1 MKTILVAS
9 LGVLACLWAPVA
21 YAEGLDSP
29 PQTQILLE
37 GSGLLQ
43 FGGIESQRLLMNTAN
58 PRLEIADTNRV
69 GWMLGGGLAFRT
81 TAYEFSP
88 MSLGIGARV
97 HYNEGWS
104 GRATKD
110 VASNVTRSLEEREF
124 AWLGELE
131 AVVRFEQLRNAGLYP
146 FAGVTLGAQQNR
158 AKIEM
163 IDQVYGQEA
172 RHQIETMAWNP
183 VAGLTA
189 GIDWIPAPG
198 FFIGLGLNF
207 RASLGAPYDA
217 VHTIFYQNGHETLAT
232 ATTPETAIPKAGDI
246 LHYSDGTEVFTPW
259 GQLQAVLRVGL
270 AF

>member
-1 MKTILVAS
+1 MRNVLVAS
-9 LGVLACLWAPVA
+9 LGVLACLWTPVA
-21 YAEGLDSP
+21 YAEGLGGP
-29 PQTQILLE
+29 PQTQIQLE

-43 FGGIESQRLLMNTAN
+43 FGGVESQRLLMNTAN
-58 PRLEIADTNRV
+58 RGLEIADTNRV
-69 GWMLGGGLAFRT
+69 GSMLGGGLAFRT

-88 MSLGIGARV
+88 MSLAIGARV

-104 GRATKD
+104 GRGTRE
-110 VASNVTRSLEEREF
+110 VSSVVSRSLEEREF
-124 AWLGELE
+124 AWLGEAE
-131 AVVRFEQLRNAGLYP
+131 AVVRFEQLHNAGLYP

-163 IDQVYGQEA
+163 IDQVYGQES

-183 VAGLTA
+183 VAGVTA

-207 RASLGAPYDA
+207 RASLAAPYDD

-232 ATTPETAIPKAGDI
+232 ATTPEYAIPKAGDI
-246 LHYSDGTEVFTPW
+246 LHYDNGTEVFTPW
-259 GQLQAVLRVGL
+259 GQLQAVLRVGT